1 MLSLN
6 TNLSLETI
14 KKSLKLGDIK
24 CDYRHITKKD
34 GGEYWVSNNYS
45 AYLNDYY
52 ELYPAPTIADVI
64 DNAESLFGEE
74 IKKLNCIHKIQRDD
88 CELCIKNQSYEII
101 KEGWRNQSHE
111 ILSMCLNNKPLK
123 EIEDYIIKNIK

>member
-1 MLSLN
+1 MTSLN
-6 TNLSLETI
+6 TQTKNKRILKALSPILIIEEN
-14 KKSLKLGDIK
+14 KEDKLIS
-24 CDYRHITKKD
+24 
-34 GGEYWVSNNYS
+34 VS
-45 AYLNDYY
+45 
-52 ELYPAPTIADVI
+52 IAIII